1 MAKSDG
7 VTRSGFAGGSTDEPV
22 LFPKGEETYCGFLSM
37 PTSGPVSATGV
48 VLLSGTGAGTGT
60 IGRNR
65 MWVKMARRLADSGI
79 PTLRFDY
86 AGFGDSGGEVAG
98 YDLDAPAIS
107 ALKAAFDLLGSRGI
121 DEILLVGTCYGAR
134 TALAGSVHDMRV
146 AGLHLL
152 VPPVRATRKGAGGAE
167 HLADYVGAGSIAR
180 KAVAPRTIKRLVR
193 SKGARKAARQ
203 FLAVKA
209 RRTRNMLSG
218 AARDRPSRVREA
230 SPGFRGP
237 LRDLLSDGV
246 PVHFL
251 YGLDDF
257 YWTEFQH
264 ATQGQLGEDLE
275 RFPDLVDIETVPGTV
290 RGFPSIRVQEL
301 VIDSAVT
308 WVGAH
313 SGGRENK
320 HMTVSDMHTRVGQP
334 DDATEEIAYFG
345 ASPRMYGV
353 THLPKGDRRASVVI
367 CSSTHA
373 ELLKSYRL
381 EVVLARELAARG
393 FAVQRFHYKGEGN
406 SEGDVSELTLPAMV
420 DAARQA
426 TSRIVDNAGTEELVF
441 VGVRLGA
448 YPATILA
455 AEFDGTPLV
464 FWDPVLDTN
473 RFMKDALRS
482 HAIAAIKGETK
493 PESAK
498 QTLQRLDRD
507 GSIDLLGYD
516 IRSAFHSSIKG
527 KKLSDYSPEGSD
539 VLVVPFGNLDIEP
552 LAQAWANKGIPLATL
567 DKADGAAW
575 WLVEDVT
582 ENRMKRGENLA
593 ARTADWIAAATS

>member
-1 MAKSDG
+1 MSKNGS
-7 VTRSGFAGGSTDEPV
+7 VTRIGDGGAGISSDEPV
-22 LFPKGEETYCGFLSM
+22 LFPRGEETYCGFLSM

-48 VLLSGTGAGTGT
+48 VLLPGTGAGTGT
-60 IGRNR
+60 VGRNR

-86 AGFGDSGGEVAG
+86 AGFGDSDGEVAG

-121 DEILLVGTCYGAR
+121 DEFLLVGTCYGAR
-134 TALAGSVHDMRV
+134 TALAGSVNDPRV
-146 AGLHLL
+146 VGLHLL
-152 VPPVRATRKGAGGAE
+152 VPPVRANRKGAGGAE
-167 HLADYVGAGSIAR
+167 HLADYAGAGSLAR

-203 FLAVKA
+203 FLAAKA
-209 RRTRNMLSG
+209 RRTRSTFG
-218 AARDRPSRVREA
+218 GVAPDRPSEAREA
-230 SPGFRGP
+230 SSGFRRP
-237 LRDLLSDGV
+237 LRKLLSDGV
-246 PVHFL
+246 PVHFFF
-251 YGLDDF
+251 GLDDF
-257 YWTEFQH
+257 YWTEFEH
-264 ATQGQLGEDLE
+264 ATRGRLGEDLKQ
-275 RFPDLVDIETVPGTV
+275 FSDLVDIETVPGTV

-301 VIDSAVT
+301 VIDSVLK

-313 SGGRENK
+313 SRGRENK
-320 HMTVSDMHTRVGQP
+320 HITVSEMHTRIRRP
-334 DDATEEIAYFG
+334 EEVAYFG

-353 THLPKGDRRASVVI
+353 THLPKGVPRASVVI

-406 SEGDVSELTLPAMV
+406 SEGDLSELTLPAMV

-426 TSRIVDNAGTEELVF
+426 TSRIVDSAGTEDLVF

-455 AEFDGTPLV
+455 TEFDGTPLV
-464 FWDPVLDTN
+464 FWDPVLDTD

-482 HAIAAIKGETK
+482 HAIAAIKGEAK
-493 PESAK
+493 PESVK
-498 QTLQRLDRD
+498 QSLQRLDRD

-516 IRSAFHSSIKG
+516 IRSTFHSSIKG
-527 KKLSDYSPEGSD
+527 KKLSDHSPEGSD
-539 VLVVPFGNLDIEP
+539 VLIIPFGSLNTKP
-552 LAQAWANKGIPLATL
+552 LAQVWADKGIPLTTL
-567 DKADGAAW
+567 DKADSGAW
-575 WLVEDVT
+575 WLVEEVAED
-582 ENRMKRGENLA
+582 RMKRGENLA
-593 ARTADWIAAATS
+593 ARTADWIVAATSQ

>member
-1 MAKSDG
+1 MSENDG
-7 VTRSGFAGGSTDEPV
+7 VTRFGFVGASTDEPV
-22 LFPKGEETYCGFLSM
+22 LFPKGQGTYCGFVSM
-37 PTSGPVSATGV
+37 PTSGSVSTTGV
-48 VLLSGTGAGTGT
+48 VLLAGTGAGTGT

-86 AGFGDSGGEVAG
+86 AGFGDSDGEVAG

-107 ALKAAFDLLGSRGI
+107 ALKAAFDLLSSRGV
-121 DEILLVGTCYGAR
+121 DEFLLVGTCFGAR
-134 TALAGSVHDMRV
+134 TALAGSVDDPRV

-167 HLADYVGAGSIAR
+167 HLADYAGAGSLAR
-180 KAVAPRTIKRLVR
+180 KAVAPRTIKRLVT

-203 FLAVKA
+203 FLAVKT

-218 AARDRPSRVREA
+218 VSPDRPNQAKEA
-230 SPGFRGP
+230 SPGFRRP
-237 LRDLLSDGV
+237 LRNLLSDGV

-257 YWTEFQH
+257 YWTEFEH
-264 ATQGQLGEDLE
+264 ATRGRLGEDLE
-275 RFPDLVDIETVPGTV
+275 RFSDFVDVETVPGTV

-308 WVGAH
+308 WVKAH
-313 SGGRENK
+313 SSGRANK
-320 HMTVSDMHTRVGQP
+320 HTTVSDVHTRIGRP
-334 DDATEEIAYFG
+334 DDATEEMAYFG

-353 THLPKGDRRASVVI
+353 THLPNGDRRASVVI

-406 SEGDVSELTLPAMV
+406 SEGDLSELTLPAMV

-426 TSRIVDNAGTEELVF
+426 TSRILDNAGTGELVF

-455 AEFDGTPLV
+455 TEFDGTPLV
-464 FWDPVLDTN
+464 FWDPVLDTD
-473 RFMKDALRS
+473 RFMKDALRT
-482 HAIAAIKGETK
+482 HAIAAIKGEAK

-498 QTLQRLDRD
+498 QSLQRLDRD

-516 IRSAFHSSIKG
+516 IRSTFHSSIKG

-539 VLVVPFGNLDIEP
+539 VLVVPFGNLDTEA
-552 LAQAWANKGIPLATL
+552 LAQVWANEGIPLATL
-567 DKADGAAW
+567 DKADGGAW
-575 WLVEDVT
+575 WLVEEVT
-582 ENRMKRGENLA
+582 EDRLKRGENLA